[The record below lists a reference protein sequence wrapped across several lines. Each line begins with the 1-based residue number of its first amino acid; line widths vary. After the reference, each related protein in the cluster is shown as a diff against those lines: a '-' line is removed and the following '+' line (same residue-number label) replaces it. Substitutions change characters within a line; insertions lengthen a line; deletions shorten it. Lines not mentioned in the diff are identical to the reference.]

1 MFTLKDDNA
10 KTILS
15 IIYHDYPI
23 LKILALML
31 IFGVFVVFLNL
42 KILNLKLKPVN
53 LRLFPLIALNL
64 ILIIV
69 YVVALRGPFKHV
81 AINVQNYS
89 FSEYSVVND
98 TMLNPI
104 MAFSWALN
112 NIKKKQL

>member
-31 IFGVFVVFLNL
+31 IFGVFVFFLNL

-69 YVVALRGPFKHV
+69 YVIALRGPFKHV
-81 AINVQNYS
+81 VGGK
-89 FSEYSVVND
+89 
-98 TMLNPI
+98 
-104 MAFSWALN
+104 
-112 NIKKKQL
+112 IKCNHRKIK

>member
-1 MFTLKDDNA
+1 M
-10 KTILS
+10 
-15 IIYHDYPI
+15 
-23 LKILALML
+23 
-31 IFGVFVVFLNL
+31 

-104 MAFSWALN
+104 MAFSWALKQYKD
-112 NIKKKQL
+112 IKICKKVK